1 MDSDQECQQKVAEN
15 FWREEEQ
22 KDEKDF
28 RLKLTMIKLESL
40 KKNSHF
46 GIVLKR
52 RVINNDFFTI
62 YRAKNF
68 IKNIDGRKKIYIS
81 FVIRKKVGNAAKRNR
96 IKAGSGET
104 MRSPGSKG
112 APTAANFKRAAK
124 TAKKP

>member
-52 RVINNDFFTI
+52 RVINNDFSQFTVQ
-62 YRAKNF
+62 
-68 IKNIDGRKKIYIS
+68 KIS
-81 FVIRKKVGNAAKRNR
+81 
-96 IKAGSGET
+96 
-104 MRSPGSKG
+104 
-112 APTAANFKRAAK
+112 
-124 TAKKP
+124 